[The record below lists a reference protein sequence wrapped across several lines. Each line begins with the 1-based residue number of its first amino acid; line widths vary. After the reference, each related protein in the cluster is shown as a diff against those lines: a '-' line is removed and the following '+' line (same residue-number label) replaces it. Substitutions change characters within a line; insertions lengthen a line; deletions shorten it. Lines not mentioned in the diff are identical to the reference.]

1 MGEWLFELTEKLR
14 ETQLVEF
21 SLWVSDWPFALWLQ
35 SNFLAIPGFQTLH
48 IIAIAALFSAVLML
62 NLRVWGLTGGDQP
75 VEAAYRRYRPWVW
88 AAVAALA
95 ATGVILLISE
105 PVRNMV
111 NPIFWMKMAFLSLA
125 VAATLAFQTGVR
137 KRMADWEVSSSG
149 HGALRAGGLAVT
161 LLWCAVITGGRWIAY
176 APV

>member
-62 NLRVWGLTGGDQP
+62 NLRVWGLTGRDQP
-75 VEAAYRRYRPWVW
+75 VEAAYHRYRPWVW
-88 AAVAALA
+88 VAVAALG

-111 NPIFWMKMAFLSLA
+111 NPIFWIKMVFLSLA
-125 VAATLAFQTGVR
+125 VAATLAFQTSVR
-137 KRMADWEVSSSG
+137 RRMEDWEVSPAG